1 LFRAY
6 FDVTEAGN
14 FEHKN
19 ILHIDYSLEEV
30 SAQLNVMPER
40 LSEAVECGKKILF
53 DARERRAKPERDEKV
68 LTAWNGL
75 MLASMTEA
83 RAVLGRLDYVQAA
96 VQAAEF
102 CLTRLRDENGRLL
115 RSYKDGQSKFD
126 GYLEDL
132 AYLADGL
139 LALYQATFDLR
150 WLEEARALA
159 TEMLARFWDEESGT
173 FSKPLATTPTSR

>member
-30 SAQLNVMPER
+30 AAQLNVMSER
-40 LSEAVECGKKILF
+40 LSEAVEREKKILF

-75 MLASMTEA
+75 MLVSMTEA
-83 RAVLGRLDYVQAA
+83 GR
-96 VQAAEF
+96 F
-102 CLTRLRDENGRLL
+102 
-115 RSYKDGQSKFD
+115 
-126 GYLEDL
+126 
-132 AYLADGL
+132 
-139 LALYQATFDLR
+139 
-150 WLEEARALA
+150 
-159 TEMLARFWDEESGT
+159 
-173 FSKPLATTPTSR
+173 